1 MLLAEDN
8 PNTQVLMQE
17 LLEPY
22 GEVTVTSTAG
32 EALEAA
38 QHGRYDLVLLDINL
52 GGQRSGADV
61 VQQLRAMPAYKGVPI
76 AALTAYA
83 LPGDRFLAMGFDTY
97 LSKPFDVD
105 ELLKLTTDL
114 LS

>member
-1 MLLAEDN
+1 
-8 PNTQVLMQE
+8 MQE

-22 GEVTVTSTAG
+22 GEVTVASTAG
-32 EALEAA
+32 EAVEAA
-38 QHGRYDLVLLDINL
+38 EQARYDLVLLDINL

-61 VQQLRAMPAYKGVPI
+61 VQQLRAMPAYERVPI

-83 LPGDRFLAMGFDTY
+83 LPGDRDRFLAMGFDTY

-105 ELLKLTTDL
+105 DLLKLTADL
-114 LS
+114 LP